1 MGVMPDTGIKLAVMR
16 DSRCKRGVLE
26 SCPAENLALHY
37 AAWVSAETAQNI
49 SKPEQAL

>member
-26 SCPAENLALHY
+26 SCPAESLGLQY
-37 AAWVSAETAQNI
+37 AVRVSAETAQNN
-49 SKPEQAL
+49 SRA